1 MQIVEGDTF
10 LYQYPGSKY
19 HLFIVVTRRMND
31 SSFVCTM
38 VSSWKNDSRLDDP
51 ACILEPGDHP
61 FIQHKSYVAY
71 KETVIFYPDQLDR
84 LFSLGMCLPRDPVS
98 PSLLD
103 RIRANAFRSRK
114 IAVGMKELYR
124 I

>member
-51 ACILEPGDHP
+51 ACVLEPGDHP

-71 KETVIFYPDQLDR
+71 KETVIFYPDQLYR
-84 LFSLGMCLPRDPVS
+84 LFASGMCLPRDPVS

>member
-38 VSSWKNDSRLDDP
+38 VSSWKNDSS
-51 ACILEPGDHP
+51 
-61 FIQHKSYVAY
+61 KSYVAY
-71 KETVIFYPDQLDR
+71 KETVIFYPDQLYR
-84 LFSLGMCLPRDPVS
+84 LFASGMCLPRDPVS

>member
-61 FIQHKSYVAY
+61 YIQHKSYVAY

-84 LFSLGMCLPRDPVS
+84 LFASGMCLPRDPVS

>member
-71 KETVIFYPDQLDR
+71 KETVIFYLDQLDR
-84 LFSLGMCLPRDPVS
+84 LFASGMCLPRDPVS